1 MPDLIITT
9 KLLRDAGGGGVELS
23 PHPLPHILPPVVT
36 PMIVVYKTI

>member
-9 KLLRDAGGGGVELS
+9 KLLRGGGGGVELS
-23 PHPLPHILPPVVT
+23 PHPLLHILPPVVT